1 MYYALDDLIMISDA
15 INRYQHEQY
24 VTNFPVYLKNSV
36 FVICQPSCPMPQ
48 FYCVHSAKSEH
59 STKSEPSSCTH
70 TWYKVSI
77 MMLHIYL
84 RLLLVQCDV
93 KNGPLCGTHEYNR
106 ESDSSGG
113 SEFQAQHKQLEIS
126 YRWNAIELFL
136 GGALFCWLLCSCVTR
151 TTVTA
156 EISSKYAASVLYAS
170 STRVEFWQVQALTEG
185 ERMLSV
191 MIIQHAAH
199 VAITASYLAVSYEK
213 CRPILETRS
222 SASML
227 VWLFWWQIL
236 LCHWALLLIL
246 SIWCHV
252 CIGSKEKNIASLY
265 LCTLAPC

>member
-1 MYYALDDLIMISDA
+1 MLRMGLCVARMNTTGSQILLGGQNFRHNINNLKLA
-15 INRYQHEQY
+15 IVE
-24 VTNFPVYLKNSV
+24 
-36 FVICQPSCPMPQ
+36 
-48 FYCVHSAKSEH
+48 
-59 STKSEPSSCTH
+59 
-70 TWYKVSI
+70 
-77 MMLHIYL
+77 MLL
-84 RLLLVQCDV
+84 
-93 KNGPLCGTHEYNR
+93 
-106 ESDSSGG
+106 S
-113 SEFQAQHKQLEIS
+113 FF
-126 YRWNAIELFL
+126 W

-213 CRPILETRS
+213 CHPILETRS